1 LEYSYR
7 RNNNEWKP
15 VEQIHETNNNIEQI
29 FLAINVQV
37 LEILSKILAM
47 ILGGVVGLS
56 VHELTHHFFGRVWTD
71 NIWIEGK
78 YRFIPDV
85 VDYGNPEE
93 LPSHGIRIAG
103 GAPLIYP
110 VLLLLTLSHWL
121 SSMTVLSSFIMAISL
136 GSSSISPFD
145 FLAALGP
152 DVWRKMAMYKPDS
165 GHIEYIRLLLGAS
178 KINE

>member
-1 LEYSYR
+1 LI
-7 RNNNEWKP
+7 N
-15 VEQIHETNNNIEQI
+15 
-29 FLAINVQV
+29 LAINVQV
-37 LEILSKILAM
+37 LEILSKILAI

-56 VHELTHHFFGRVWTD
+56 AHELTHYFFGRVWTD
-71 NIWIEGK
+71 DLWIEVK

-85 VDYGNPEE
+85 VNYESPEE

-110 VLLLLTLSHWL
+110 VLLPLTLSDWL

-136 GSSSISPFD
+136 GSSSISPSD
-145 FLAALGP
+145 FLAALRP
-152 DVWRKMAMYKPDS
+152 DVWRKMAIHKPDS
-165 GHIEYIRLLLGAS
+165 SHIEHLKLLLGAS